1 MSFPGIRAQVL
12 LIERVDA
19 AVSTTDR
26 VEAGQHKPEVEMK
39 GGSRLWTSM
48 GVVGVLALA
57 APVSGQT
64 CLAVVDLDDLHSV
77 TLSGGADF
85 FEGGHTY
92 SGWGTFG
99 GDVFLLAG
107 YDHTDL
113 VGVVENSKRIEG
125 GLGITAV
132 STGKISACLLGTA
145 GYGLG
150 LADGVTSYDLI
161 PAVAVAYDDLIPTSR
176 WDLIPAARAGVAYS
190 NWSVD
195 GMSEL
200 DVDRTDGFVEI
211 ALGLVGPGGGW
222 GVRPAF
228 MLRSD
233 DGSNVNIFSLTLNIA
248 GGT

>member
-1 MSFPGIRAQVL
+1 
-12 LIERVDA
+12 
-19 AVSTTDR
+19 
-26 VEAGQHKPEVEMK
+26 MK
-39 GGSRLWTSM
+39 GGPRLWTSM
-48 GVVGVLALA
+48 GLVGVLALA
-57 APVSGQT
+57 VPVAGQT

-85 FEGGHTY
+85 FEGGHTF

-113 VGVVENSKRIEG
+113 VGVEEASKRVEG
-125 GLGITAV
+125 GLGITAI
-132 STGKISACLLGTA
+132 STGKVSACLLGIA

-150 LADGVTSYDLI
+150 LADGVTSYDLS
-161 PAVAVAYDDLIPTSR
+161 PAVAIAYDDLTPASR
-176 WDLIPAARAGVAYS
+176 WDLIPAARAGLVYS

-195 GMSEL
+195 GMSEF
-200 DVDRTDGFVEI
+200 DVARTDAFVEI

-228 MLRSD
+228 TVLSED
-233 DGSNVNIFSLTLNIA
+233 VGSVQIFSFTVHIA
-248 GGT
+248 GGS

>member
-1 MSFPGIRAQVL
+1 
-12 LIERVDA
+12 
-19 AVSTTDR
+19 
-26 VEAGQHKPEVEMK
+26 MK
-39 GGSRLWTSM
+39 GGPRLWTSM
-48 GVVGVLALA
+48 GFVGVLALA
-57 APVSGQT
+57 VPVAGQT

-77 TLSGGADF
+77 TLSAGADF
-85 FEGGHTY
+85 FDGGHTF
-92 SGWGTFG
+92 SGSGTFG

-125 GLGITAV
+125 GLGITAI
-132 STGKISACLLGTA
+132 SNGKISACLLGTG

-161 PAVAVAYDDLIPTSR
+161 PSVAVAYDDLTPTSR
-176 WDLIPAARAGVAYS
+176 WDLIPAARAGLVYS

-200 DVDRTDGFVEI
+200 DVDRTDAFVEI

-222 GVRPAF
+222 GIRPAF
-228 MLRSD
+228 MFLSE
-233 DGSNVNIFSLTLNIA
+233 DGGNVQIFSLTVNIA